1 MQLKRALILFAKVTR
16 TRFDLDFYDLRCG
29 GVILN
34 EFDFAVY
41 PDITIR
47 RRPPDIPHVRHDPL
61 QFHDPGTS
69 GSIALGPL
77 FHVRTFP
84 FGISDKFPKGLE
96 AHHESVRFKLHLY
109 QICSLNR

>member
-1 MQLKRALILFAKVTR
+1 MQLERALILSSKVAR
-16 TRFDLDFYDLRCG
+16 TRFDLNLYDLRRG
-29 GVILN
+29 GTILN

-47 RRPPDIPHVRHDPL
+47 RRPPDIPHVRHDPV
-61 QFHDPGTS
+61 QFHDPGTC

-84 FGISDKFPKGLE
+84 CSISDELPKGLK
-96 AHHESVRFKLHLY
+96 AHLESVRFKLHLY
-109 QICSLNR
+109 QVCSLNG